1 MHKWQIVF
9 YLVLSVYAFYV
20 LFFRGGT
27 LVVAFAILLIYS
39 LVRDL
44 PKKDPWNDSRSPFFR
59 KDNNDRL

>member
-1 MHKWQIVF
+1 MHKWQIFF
-9 YLVLSVYAFYV
+9 YLVLSVDAFYV

-27 LVVAFAILLIYS
+27 LVVAFAILFIYS

-44 PKKDPWNDSRSPFFR
+44 PKKDPRNDSRPPFFR